1 MSTFWFYLKVLM
13 PLLATIP
20 PAVAA
25 IWIGNRWLRL
35 RHGGAE
41 VQAEIAALRNEV
53 DALGRDLAETQE
65 RLDFAE
71 RLLKGLREAHS
82 ELPRSS

>member
-13 PLLATIP
+13 PVLATIP
-20 PAVAA
+20 LAAAA

-35 RHGGAE
+35 RHGDAE
-41 VQAEIAALRNEV
+41 VQAEIADLRNEV
-53 DALGRDLAETQE
+53 DALRHELDETQE

-71 RLLKGLREAHS
+71 RLLKGIREAHS

>member
-1 MSTFWFYLKVLM
+1 MPFIFYLKIFM

-20 PAVAA
+20 PALAA
-25 IWIGNRWLRL
+25 IWIGSRWLRL
-35 RHGGAE
+35 RHGGAD

-53 DALGRDLAETQE
+53 DTLGRELAETQE

-71 RLLKGLREAHS
+71 GLLKGLREAHS

>member
-1 MSTFWFYLKVLM
+1 MPTFWFYLKDLM
-13 PLLATIP
+13 PLVATIP
-20 PAVAA
+20 LAVVAL
-25 IWIGNRWLRL
+25 WIGNRWLRL

-41 VQAEIAALRNEV
+41 VQADIEALRDEV
-53 DALGRDLAETQE
+53 EALRRELAETQE

-71 RLLKGLREAHS
+71 RLLKGPREAHS

>member
-1 MSTFWFYLKVLM
+1 MPFWFYLKDLM

-20 PAVAA
+20 LAVAA
-25 IWIGNRWLRL
+25 IWIGNRWVRL
-35 RHGGAE
+35 RHGDAD
-41 VQAEIAALRNEV
+41 VQAEIADLRNDV
-53 DALGRDLAETQE
+53 DALRHELAETQE

-71 RLLKGLREAHS
+71 RLLKGPREAHS

>member
-1 MSTFWFYLKVLM
+1 LM

-20 PAVAA
+20 LAVAV
-25 IWIGNRWLRL
+25 IWIGNRLLRL

-41 VQAEIAALRNEV
+41 VQADIEALRNEV
-53 DALGRDLAETQE
+53 DALRHELAETQE

-71 RLLKGLREAHS
+71 RLLKGPREAHS
-82 ELPRSS
+82 ALPRSS

>member
-1 MSTFWFYLKVLM
+1 MPFWFYLKDLM

-20 PAVAA
+20 LAVAV

-35 RHGGAE
+35 RHGDAE
-41 VQAEIAALRNEV
+41 GQAEIADLRNEV
-53 DALGRDLAETQE
+53 DALRHELAEMQE

>member
-13 PLLATIP
+13 PLVATIP
-20 PAVAA
+20 PALAA
-25 IWIGNRWLRL
+25 IWIGSRWLRL

-53 DALGRDLAETQE
+53 DALGRELAETQE

-71 RLLKGLREAHS
+71 RLLKGPREAHS